1 MINCALSTETV
12 EKLYKNIFGHM
23 QDAASKGNAFDV
35 NKYIK
40 HIFNGKADKSRPEIA
55 AKIVQHIPRMVID
68 ITNTDFFE
76 VEDFVDLKV
85 LHKLGQAFMN
95 PNKGIQKIISDY
107 TPTTDNKILKSVAET
122 KLEEAFNIEEFDAEE
137 GEFSE
142 RFKPYSSL
150 TSTFQEF
157 LAVDPTSKNITDV
170 EQIDESKKIIYTTL
184 SAIKETM
191 NPQQTVAD
199 DLIYEGV
206 SIKVKAIPLS
216 SIPQAELDDY
226 TRNLVVKSKSI
237 KKQGT
242 NLEGVTPTDNMVALV
257 ISNANGESLYFDSE
271 GHISSKEEGGKLVY
285 QFLRDARKKGDAY
298 TVTDIY
304 GKEDQILDP
313 YEIAVNTY
321 DKAIDGTFTNYY
333 NSIKV
338 SQQEDFKKI
347 YEFKESVLKD
357 KKGVLIPLLGISD
370 GLPESITGSKLML
383 NKITSL
389 SGVNR
394 STFKSIKT
402 IQQSRGIFK
411 KGYASIILNGNEFI
425 VDRADVPS
433 EIALQ
438 VSQVLTSK
446 DFTFSERMDFYKQFF
461 SNDLQ
466 ATTRRH
472 ETAGKIENKE
482 FWFNYSDETSQEQK
496 QRNFLENSINL
507 SQESVNNKTVDELAA
522 DAAAIYDVLMS
533 GKGAKKRYP
542 AKMNFNSDL
551 LKDERYMTYNAD
563 TNSIEFKDYID
574 FIKDLKTEISIN
586 SGDPGVF
593 NTYMEFALPSKFL
606 STVDKVKEE
615 LKEDTSSDT
624 KKVKD
629 SIVEVLKESGG
640 VIDADVASV
649 KKGFYKV
656 HYANF
661 KVNVPGVTEEA
672 KVYFHN
678 KTALI
683 SVGGKTYQD
692 PTWPKEGNLVRLVLK
707 PELTIPSGEII
718 TNVIEVFAVN
728 EDGTQGAYLGSVA
741 ETEYNTKNETPK
753 LEDEVEEQEVIASE
767 EKETIPEL
775 EDAVIL
781 TSPIKPTSK
790 TSRAAS
796 LLNQNIAGLDRSTKL
811 SGEVTVEDVENANNW
826 WNSSPLNKYITLDHA
841 ANLVNSDAFARFT
854 VAGATLIDSNIL
866 GNISIYQKGSMVD
879 VYHEAWHGFSQ
890 LYLTQKEKLKLYND
904 IREYKDKS
912 GNTPYANK
920 SFFEVEEM
928 IAEDFRT
935 YAKDPKTFKAKVPV
949 QKTIFQKILDF
960 LYKLFGG
967 KINTKDVVVGNYPVS
982 VTEMFDA
989 LYLASKDPSLLNK
1002 YSPSIDNVMW
1012 DLLNRG
1018 VEKVNDRDI
1027 DVLTKQEANLISNS
1041 IDSIL
1046 SDYVDANHDARVS
1059 NGKEVTKS
1067 GTLVLLSEEKDAD
1080 GITNRSKAYG
1090 YVKAVLE
1097 DKLDELNDE
1106 LGTITDKSFSEI
1118 KTIEDL
1124 EGESI
1129 AVIRSKSGEDKY
1141 IFLNSQV
1148 ENFNNLTPDM
1158 KQGERVKGEKYKGSI
1173 EIISDFYKHNNI
1185 IINDKNVSIIVV
1197 NDVRDAKAQFDNYVK
1212 GGAKDFVSIE
1222 IKEDGP
1228 VYTDLTSDQED
1239 LLDNIRI
1246 LQNTI
1251 NNWGDEKS
1259 GVMKY
1264 HADNSRF
1271 DLIREK
1277 YIDVNYGDEE
1287 LDEDGNIIDETD
1299 VTDGKDSAGI
1309 VDKAVGKKSAEQF
1322 AGKETLYI
1330 VKSLFKITNGKTVDN
1345 KLGFKELVDF
1355 NKIWGI
1361 LLREV
1366 GGVKNRE
1373 VAFNKL
1379 KEASVTYAPELKQLV
1394 EKKLPDPTK
1403 IKHTSEFNVS
1413 AAFWQDLSLSD
1424 IPYTQLTAFPVKEM
1438 LISED
1443 TGYPEST
1450 ITGFTMEVTDAS
1462 IEPSNVIRGFQAT
1475 FKTIQ
1480 PEDNPYITKV
1490 DNITMLTKLN
1500 ALVKNYEDK
1509 HNPGS
1514 LNIKGSLGFA
1524 RSIGVYLDNL
1534 DEIKNELETNSEYY
1548 GLQYI
1553 YQIVK
1558 DLADIQAKPFGAS
1571 ADAQKVLRD
1580 FVIDPLA
1587 VLKSKIPKG
1596 VIKSLKGVEVYQKN
1610 ILDRLAGLQAQF
1622 GLETKGKG
1630 VFNAAGDMVFP
1641 FVQDFSVSRKI
1652 DALNSVENLT
1662 DCWIKD
1668 EFKYMRYLNPTIS
1681 SFTNYSQILKSVFN
1695 YETGKIDEGQKD
1707 RRNERSL
1714 DLTMVSGTQVA
1725 EFNEGTNTSDL
1736 DKSSKFLQEM
1746 HTMLKGGLQEF
1757 IRAAGK
1763 KTSIGVRVKGGLIK
1777 DKGKDSNLYVD
1788 VDMFDSEQTG
1798 DIYAA
1803 NKILMPYIASEFE
1816 RIQKFK
1822 NNREEFKKYTG
1833 YNRKVGGTKENPIYA
1848 GEVFTAFDK
1857 VLKKDTK
1864 ELLLSEATVKGVNE
1878 TPGGLTIYLRKNTK
1892 LRQAVENDILE
1903 YFNEQ
1908 TSSNLTNLVNNK
1920 YIDKSLIEKT
1930 NSPNLTEQEQEYM
1943 LVKAF
1948 TYNSWIHN
1956 FETVNLFIGEMSQFN
1971 HDKENL
1977 HKRNTGAQSGGR
1989 KFLTDEWAQNFIN
2002 DIWSKKSYGAKLA
2015 KTLGEDYN
2023 QFFYDGTF
2031 NTAILKDVERPSIYL
2046 DDIEAGLRKD
2056 YALSLKGSGKSK
2068 EEIQEIIDNNIKK
2081 DRKAYEEMNE
2091 ADGAGYIAIDAYRN
2105 LKKLENNW
2113 SDKQEALFQDEING
2127 REITAAQI
2135 EEFFPVYKLQNYG
2148 ELANDTLAPVTAMHK
2163 FALSPLVPSEIKGSE
2178 LEHLHKEMMRNNIQ
2192 YVTFE
2197 SGSKVGNVTTT
2208 GDPDQIFT
2216 DNTQTKLKDKLALT
2230 KNIIYLEYIKNVTEV
2245 NNKFKGKIT
2254 FPTQLRGLILDG
2266 LYEQGALA
2274 YDKHAALAKTY
2285 HDDVANYTELL
2296 KIELLDE
2303 IQWEEKNGKYTG
2315 EFTKLLSLVQK
2326 ELSKRDMPEHL
2337 VKMIGV
2343 NDDGSLKTDLSLHL
2357 EADTIE
2363 KILLSVINK
2372 RLIKQKVKGEAFVQV
2387 PSSMYNGLW
2396 DTKANLKTATEAEK
2410 KKYLGSNNLP
2420 FYRPGENGN
2429 TDAMKIAIAFQGDFI
2444 NLLNVKFN
2452 GEQIGTLER
2461 LNEAI
2466 KDDNWLNTGDNR
2478 KLITLSG
2485 ARIPIQNLNSL
2496 EFAEVYHFMN
2506 PSAGNKIV
2514 VPSEIVAKSGSDF
2527 DVDKLYF
2534 MMPHIDGRGNYVKS
2548 SKTNTELSKEL
2559 ASLKGK
2565 LVTDKTAPNAKGLIG
2580 KQKAALE
2587 NKIIET
2593 TAELLAIP
2601 ENYAS
2606 LVRPNDTYLLKP
2618 IADKIQQYVTEY
2630 NRYNVAHG
2638 EAERVNAKDE
2648 TKRAISP
2655 STTLEIGYNLDKH
2668 DKNMTAK
2675 AALGIDAQDNK
2686 QHPIWNSVG
2695 AKMPATYKESDFDDV
2710 TNTAVEGEDDYDVR
2724 LLVRHNTLINKKGQ
2738 KVISLS
2744 HRYDQDNVRIADTRS
2759 HKMNGQLDAEA
2770 DPWVADV
2777 QADLETTPVLNYL
2790 MNAGVPSKDA
2800 IYFVA
2805 NPLVR
2810 EYGLQQKLLKSTFST
2825 IINKAVTEENFVQ
2838 YKAADAV
2845 VTKFIPFGIQAQILS
2860 QIANIKIDKFLNKL
2874 KNNDTVY
2881 VNTSFKQPNWKEIS
2895 VKELK
2900 ALLNTDSKLYDK
2912 IAGLINKSTHS
2923 VYKASRSLI
2932 TNGNYYYAAKIASE
2946 MAGIKPG
2953 QSFSTEDMVSIV
2965 EKGAIKE
2972 NQMKSIAMF
2981 LHFIEIQ
2988 KYIKGIG
2995 AVMRQANPDTKISK
3009 TVQQIKKRDANY
3021 EIALASSKSDEDLL
3035 KDLKEKSILSSF
3047 YLNDLS
3053 IDIIEPLFPLRL
3065 NKDISQYISDRLTLS
3080 KSTIAKKFGKGA
3092 DGQEKFSSQF
3102 NNGVIQYIFQNY
3114 MSNFINANG
3123 DVVSI
3128 PDTYRGMKVV
3138 KSKNLTRGIEIV
3150 DGQILIDEKT
3160 LEKDFKD
3167 KLYIKEVEDTNNYA
3181 ARGLQ
3186 PFTIADDPFPSQSS
3200 YNRYVF
3206 EREFLRTKYPSPI
3219 AEHSEDITKLIDEA
3233 LEFATTKHE
3242 GQTRAGGKPYIKH
3255 PISVANS
3262 VRAFKNSKNIDAL
3275 ISAALLH
3282 DTLEDTDATYEEIKT
3297 LFGGLTA
3304 SLVKELTT
3312 DFDKS
3317 DEVGKAKYLSQKM
3330 ATMSSYALVIK
3341 LADRLDNVQ
3350 DIATAKT
3357 PEWRQRYRNETEEI
3371 LNYIERNRV
3380 LSGTHKKIISLIR
3393 GKIHQMVPVESSVE
3407 KTLLGYER
3415 FLNQRSLINVFNAK
3429 SIMGTNEYSYTDQ
3442 VMSIINSF
3450 PKLKDKFPVLA
3461 QIAPAPYKNKVGE
3474 NIKVLQLNDKKMAIG
3489 ELAEI
3494 YNQNLKQ
3501 LADVNIRKV
3510 KDIVENQKISDVF
3523 KVFSLMMIHQHGV
3536 GFSKYGFPKILDE
3549 AIYVDVMRNAST
3561 NFMANHINA
3570 PTLNTIFNKVVSTDQ
3585 FQNYVAAP
3593 ADYNNPTAGVYSN
3606 DITTEVRNELNKYKD
3621 NNEVGKVT
3629 ELFASLEDIHILRI
3643 PKDAT
3648 NGLYLDNAY
3657 NVYAPLSPG
3666 NFKEAITML
3675 ESMGTDIDAMPDL
3688 FYDFANDVEVS
3699 ISDFYDMIKPQLEGD
3714 SITEEVK
3721 ISMTTGVPLGLK
3733 LSIDKKGKDQGKADL
3748 VNAVISYP
3756 NPNTS
3761 SYQYLVD
3768 AMNQKVPVNEQI
3780 VNGPDVIAMV
3790 SVNGNGKATEDQI
3803 EYTISH
3809 AQEILDAG
3817 GTIIMDST
3825 FDATRPWNKTGE
3837 ALVQE
3842 GIGNPTG
3849 QTSLG
3854 YNYWGPNPEP
3864 TTQPSTSVKI
3874 EPTQTVI
3881 SNFYSNLTEK
3891 EKEKLGNL
3899 DELIDDYVQMYEGT
3913 MSEEQYIENVLKC
3926 NL

>member
-23 QDAASKGNAFDV
+23 QDAALKGNSFDV

-40 HIFNGKADKSRPEIA
+40 HIFNGKANKSKPEIA

-95 PNKGIQKIISDY
+95 PDKGIQKIISDY
-107 TPTTDNKILKSVAET
+107 TATTDNKLLKTVAET
-122 KLEEAFNIEEFDAEE
+122 KLGEAFNIEEFDAEE

-191 NPQQTVAD
+191 NPQQTIAD

-216 SIPQAELDDY
+216 SIPQAELDNY

-285 QFLRDARKKGDAY
+285 QFLRDARKKGDTY

-321 DKAIDGTFTNYY
+321 DKAIDGTFNNYY

-347 YEFKESVLKD
+347 FEFKESVLKD

-402 IQQSRGIFK
+402 IQQSRGVFK

-624 KKVKD
+624 NKLKN
-629 SIVEVLKESGG
+629 SIVEKLKESDG
-640 VIDADVASV
+640 VIDVDVASV

-661 KVNVPGVTEEA
+661 KVNVPGITEEA

-692 PTWPKEGNLVRLVLK
+692 PTWPKEGNLVRLVLR
-707 PELTIPSGEII
+707 PELTIASGEII
-718 TNVIEVFAVN
+718 NNVIEVYAVN
-728 EDGTQGAYLGSVA
+728 EDGTQGAYLGVVA

-753 LEDEVEEQEVIASE
+753 LEDEVEEQKVIASE

-781 TSPIKPTSK
+781 TSPIKPTSR

-796 LLNQNIAGLDRSTKL
+796 LLNQNIAGLDRSAKL
-811 SGEVTVEDVENANNW
+811 SGDVTVEDVENANNW

-841 ANLVNSDAFARFT
+841 ANLVNSDVFARFT
-854 VAGATLIDSNIL
+854 LAGATLIDPSIL

-904 IREYKDKS
+904 IREYTDKS

-949 QKTIFQKILDF
+949 QKTLFQKILDF

-967 KINTKDVVVGNYPVS
+967 KTNTKDVVVGNYPAS

-989 LYLASKDPSLLNK
+989 LYLASKDPSLLNN

-1018 VEKVNDRDI
+1018 VEQVNDREI

-1046 SDYVDANHDARVS
+1046 SDYVDKNYESRVS
-1059 NGKEVTKS
+1059 NNNTVSKS
-1067 GTLVLLSEEKDAD
+1067 GTLVLLSEEKDAN
-1080 GITNRSKAYG
+1080 GITNRSKAYN

-1097 DKLDELNDE
+1097 DRLDELNDE
-1106 LGTITDKSFSEI
+1106 LESITDE
-1118 KTIEDL
+1118 T
-1124 EGESI
+1124 
-1129 AVIRSKSGEDKY
+1129 
-1141 IFLNSQV
+1141 
-1148 ENFNNLTPDM
+1148 
-1158 KQGERVKGEKYKGSI
+1158 
-1173 EIISDFYKHNNI
+1173 
-1185 IINDKNVSIIVV
+1185 
-1197 NDVRDAKAQFDNYVK
+1197 
-1212 GGAKDFVSIE
+1212 
-1222 IKEDGP
+1222 KEDELL
-1228 VYTDLTSDQED
+1228 TDLTSEQED

-1246 LQNTI
+1246 LENTI

-1271 DLIREK
+1271 DLIRQK
-1277 YIDVNYGDEE
+1277 YIDVDYGDEE
-1287 LDEDGNIIDETD
+1287 LDEDGNVIDETD

-1330 VKSLFKITNGKTVDN
+1330 VKSLFKITNGKTVNN

-1355 NKIWGI
+1355 NKIWGV

-1373 VAFNKL
+1373 IAFNKL
-1379 KEASVTYAPELKQLV
+1379 KEASITYAPELKQLV

-1403 IKHTSEFNVS
+1403 IKHTSEFDVS

-1438 LISED
+1438 LINED
-1443 TGYPEST
+1443 TGYPEAT

-1462 IEPSNVIRGFQAT
+1462 IEPSNVIRGFQTT

-1480 PEDNPYITKV
+1480 PEDNPFITKV
-1490 DNITMLTKLN
+1490 DNITMLTKLK
-1500 ALVKNYEDK
+1500 ALVKTYEDK
-1509 HNPGS
+1509 NNPGS
-1514 LNIKGSLGFA
+1514 LNIKNSIGFA
-1524 RSIGVYLDNL
+1524 RSIGIYLDNL
-1534 DEIKNELETNSEYY
+1534 DVIKDELKNNSEYY

-1553 YQIVK
+1553 YQIVA

-1571 ADAQKVLRD
+1571 ADAQKVLRE

-1652 DALNSVENLT
+1652 DALNSIENLT

-1668 EFKYMRYLNPTIS
+1668 EFKYMKYLNPTVS

-1714 DLTMVSGTQVA
+1714 DLSMVSGTQVA

-1803 NKILMPYIASEFE
+1803 NKIFMPYIASEFE

-1822 NNREEFKKYTG
+1822 NNKEVFKTYTG
-1833 YNRKVGGTKENPIYA
+1833 YNRKVGGTKDNPIYA

-1857 VLKKDTK
+1857 VLSKDTK
-1864 ELLLSEATVKGVNE
+1864 ELLLSEATVKGINE
-1878 TPGGLTIYLRKNTK
+1878 TSGGLTIYLRKNTK

-1908 TSSNLTNLVNNK
+1908 TNDNLTNLLNNK

-1989 KFLTDEWAQNFIN
+1989 KFLTDQWAQNFIN
-2002 DIWSKKSYGAKLA
+2002 DVWNKKTYAAKLA

-2031 NTAILKDVERPSIYL
+2031 NTAIIKDVERPSIYL

-2068 EEIQEIIDNNIKK
+2068 EEIQEIINDNIKR

-2091 ADGAGYIAIDAYRN
+2091 ADGAGYISIDGYRT

-2113 SDKQEALFQDEING
+2113 SDKQEALYQDEING
-2127 REITAAQI
+2127 REITASQI

-2148 ELANDTLAPVTAMHK
+2148 ELANNTLAPVTAMHK
-2163 FALSPLVPSEIKGSE
+2163 FALSPLIPSEIKGSE
-2178 LEHLHKEMMRNNIQ
+2178 LEHLHKEMMRNNVQ
-2192 YVTFE
+2192 YATFE

-2208 GDPDQIFT
+2208 GEPDQVFT
-2216 DNTQTKLKDKLALT
+2216 DDTQTKLKDKLTLT
-2230 KNIIYLEYIKNVTEV
+2230 KNTIYLEYIKNVTEV

-2303 IQWEEKNGKYTG
+2303 IQWEEKNGKYVG

-2337 VKMIGV
+2337 VNMIGV

-2420 FYRPGENGN
+2420 FYKPGENGN

-2444 NLLNVKFN
+2444 NLLKVKYK
-2452 GEQIGTLER
+2452 EEEIGTLER

-2466 KDDNWLNTGDNR
+2466 KDDEWLNTGDNR

-2638 EAERVNAKDE
+2638 ETERVNAKDE

-2724 LLVRHNTLINKKGQ
+2724 LLVRHNTMINKKGQ

-2790 MNAGVPSKDA
+2790 MNAGTPSKDA

-2845 VTKFIPFGIQAQILS
+2845 VSKFIPFGIQAQILS

-2881 VNTSFKQPNWKEIS
+2881 VNTSFKQPNWKEVN

-2912 IAGLINKSTHS
+2912 IAGMVNKSTHS
-2923 VYKASRSLI
+2923 IYKASRSLI

-3009 TVQQIKKRDANY
+3009 TVQQIKKREANY

-3065 NKDISQYISDRLTLS
+3065 DKDISQYISERLTLN

-3114 MSNFINANG
+3114 MSNFIDANG

-3150 DGQILIDEKT
+3150 DNQVRIDEKT
-3160 LEKDFKD
+3160 LEKDFRD
-3167 KLYIKEVEDTNNYA
+3167 KLYIKEVEDENNYEA
-3181 ARGLQ
+3181 KGLQ

-3206 EREFLRTKYPSPI
+3206 EREFLRTKYP
-3219 AEHSEDITKLIDEA
+3219 EA
-3233 LEFATTKHE
+3233 TEF
-3242 GQTRAGGKPYIKH
+3242 Y
-3255 PISVANS
+3255 
-3262 VRAFKNSKNIDAL
+3262 
-3275 ISAALLH
+3275 
-3282 DTLEDTDATYEEIKT
+3282 
-3297 LFGGLTA
+3297 
-3304 SLVKELTT
+3304 
-3312 DFDKS
+3312 
-3317 DEVGKAKYLSQKM
+3317 
-3330 ATMSSYALVIK
+3330 
-3341 LADRLDNVQ
+3341 
-3350 DIATAKT
+3350 
-3357 PEWRQRYRNETEEI
+3357 
-3371 LNYIERNRV
+3371 
-3380 LSGTHKKIISLIR
+3380 
-3393 GKIHQMVPVESSVE
+3393 
-3407 KTLLGYER
+3407 
-3415 FLNQRSLINVFNAK
+3415 LNQRALINVFNAK
-3429 SIMGTNEYSYTDQ
+3429 AIMGTNEYSYTDQ
-3442 VMSIINSF
+3442 VMDIINLY

-3461 QIAPAPYKNKVGE
+3461 QIAPAPYKNKAGE

-3501 LADVNIRKV
+3501 LADVNIKKV
-3510 KDIVENQKISDVF
+3510 KDDVINQKISDVF

-3549 AIYVDVMRNAST
+3549 TIYVDVMKNASV
-3561 NFMANHINA
+3561 NFMANHINE
-3570 PTLNTIFNKVVSTDQ
+3570 PTLNTIFNKVVSTNQ

-3593 ADYNNPTAGVYSN
+3593 ADYNNPTAGVYN
-3606 DITTEVRNELNKYKD
+3606 NEITTEVRNELNKYKE

-3657 NVYAPLSPG
+3657 NVYAPLNPG

-3699 ISDFYDMIKPQLEGD
+3699 ISDFYDMIKPQLEGKD
-3714 SITEEVK
+3714 IIEEIIETITQLE
-3721 ISMTTGVPLGLK
+3721 
-3733 LSIDKKGKDQGKADL
+3733 
-3748 VNAVISYP
+3748 
-3756 NPNTS
+3756 
-3761 SYQYLVD
+3761 
-3768 AMNQKVPVNEQI
+3768 NQV
-3780 VNGPDVIAMV
+3780 
-3790 SVNGNGKATEDQI
+3790 
-3803 EYTISH
+3803 
-3809 AQEILDAG
+3809 
-3817 GTIIMDST
+3817 
-3825 FDATRPWNKTGE
+3825 
-3837 ALVQE
+3837 
-3842 GIGNPTG
+3842 
-3849 QTSLG
+3849 
-3854 YNYWGPNPEP
+3854 
-3864 TTQPSTSVKI
+3864 
-3874 EPTQTVI
+3874 EPTQSVI
-3881 SNFYSNLTEK
+3881 SDFYSSLTDK

>member
-23 QDAASKGNAFDV
+23 QEAASSGNTFDV

-40 HIFNGKADKSRPEIA
+40 HIYNGKAGKSKPEVA
-55 AKIVQHIPRMVID
+55 AKIVQHIPRMIID

-76 VEDFVDLKV
+76 IEDFVDLKI
-85 LHKLGQAFMN
+85 LHKLGQAFMH
-95 PNKGIQKIISDY
+95 PDKGIQKIISTY
-107 TPTTDNKILKSVAET
+107 TAVDDIKLLKTVAET
-122 KLEEAFNIEEFDAEE
+122 KLKDAFNIEQFDSTE
-137 GEFSE
+137 GEFNE
-142 RFKPYSSL
+142 RLKPYSSF

-157 LAVDPTSKNITDV
+157 LAVDPTSKNITDL
-170 EQIDESKKIIYTTL
+170 EQIDESKKIIYATL
-184 SAIKETM
+184 NAIKQVI
-191 NPQQTVAD
+191 NPEQTIAD

-206 SIKVKAIPLS
+206 SLKVKALPLS
-216 SIPQAELDDY
+216 AIPQTELDDY
-226 TRNLVVKSKSI
+226 TRNLIVKSRAI
-237 KKQGT
+237 KKQGS
-242 NLEGVTPTDNMVALV
+242 NLEDVTPTDKMVVLV
-257 ISNANGESLYFDSE
+257 ISDSQGKGNPVYFSDE
-271 GHISSKEEGGKLVY
+271 GNISSKEAGGKLVY
-285 QFLRDARKKGDAY
+285 QFLRDARKKGDTY
-298 TVTDIY
+298 SITNIY

-313 YEIAVNTY
+313 YDIATKTY
-321 DKAIDGTFTNYY
+321 SKELGITFNEYY
-333 NSIKV
+333 TSIKQ

-347 YEFKESVLKD
+347 YDFKESVLGNKE
-357 KKGVLIPLLGISD
+357 GILIPLLGISD

-383 NKITSL
+383 NKIINL
-389 SGVNR
+389 DGVNR
-394 STFKSIKT
+394 NTFKTIKT

-411 KGYASIILNGNEFI
+411 KGYASIMLNGNEFI
-425 VDRADVPS
+425 VDRADVPKD
-433 EIALQ
+433 IALQ

-446 DFTFSERMDFYKQFF
+446 DFTFSERIDFYKQFF

-482 FWFNYSDETSQEQK
+482 FWFNYSDDTSQEQA
-496 QRNFLENSINL
+496 QRNFLQNSINL

-522 DAAAIYDVLMS
+522 DATAIYDVLIS
-533 GKGAKKRYP
+533 GKGGKDGKKRYP
-542 AKMNFNSDL
+542 AKMNFNSEL

-606 STVDKVKEE
+606 STVDKAKAE
-615 LKEDTSSDT
+615 LKENTSSDT
-624 KKVKD
+624 KNLKN
-629 SIVEVLKESGG
+629 SIVEKLKESND
-640 VIDADVASV
+640 VIDVDVTSV

-661 KVNVPGVTEEA
+661 KVKVPEITEEA

-683 SVGGKTYQD
+683 SRDGKTYQD
-692 PTWPKEGNLVRLVLK
+692 PTWPTAGNLVRLVRR
-707 PELTIPSGEII
+707 PELTLESGEIH
-718 TNVIEVFAVN
+718 TDVIEVYAIN
-728 EDGTQGAYLGSVA
+728 EDGTQGPYLGVVA
-741 ETEYNTKNETPK
+741 ETEFNTKNETPK
-753 LEDEVEEQEVIASE
+753 LEDEVEEQEVIATE
-767 EKETIPEL
+767 EKEIIPEL
-775 EDAVIL
+775 EDAVII
-781 TSPIKPTSK
+781 TNPIKPTSK
-790 TSRAAS
+790 TSRAAA
-796 LLNQNIAGLDRSTKL
+796 LLNQKIVGLDRSSKL
-811 SGEVTVEDVENANNW
+811 SGDVTVEDVQRAKDW
-826 WNSSPLNKYITLDHA
+826 WNNSPLKQNITLEHA
-841 ANLVNSDAFARFT
+841 TNLVNSDVFARFT
-854 VAGATLIDSNIL
+854 VAGSTLLNTNLNWEEFESKGI
-866 GNISIYQKGSMVD
+866 ISIYEKGSMVD
-879 VYHEAWHGFSQ
+879 VYHEAWHAFSQ
-890 LYLTQKEKLKLYND
+890 LYLTEKEKLKLYTD
-904 IREYKDKS
+904 IREYTDKS
-912 GNTPYANK
+912 GNKPYAKK
-920 SFFEVEEM
+920 SFFEIEEM
-928 IAEDFRT
+928 VAEDFRT
-935 YAKDPKTFKAKVPV
+935 YAKDSKTFKAKVPV

-967 KINTKDVVVGNYPVS
+967 KADTKYTEVTKDSIIGNYPTS
-982 VTEMFDA
+982 VNEMFDT
-989 LYLASKDPSLLNK
+989 LYWSGKDPSLLNK

-1018 VEKVNDRDI
+1018 IEKVDDREV
-1027 DVLTKQEANLISNS
+1027 DVLTKQESNLVSNT

-1046 SDYVDANHDARVS
+1046 SEYVDANYDNRLS
-1059 NGKEVTKS
+1059 NSSEVTKS
-1067 GTLVLLSEEKDAD
+1067 GTLVLLSEQKDED

-1097 DKLDELNDE
+1097 DRLDELNDE
-1106 LGTITDKSFSEI
+1106 LESITD
-1118 KTIEDL
+1118 
-1124 EGESI
+1124 
-1129 AVIRSKSGEDKY
+1129 
-1141 IFLNSQV
+1141 
-1148 ENFNNLTPDM
+1148 
-1158 KQGERVKGEKYKGSI
+1158 
-1173 EIISDFYKHNNI
+1173 
-1185 IINDKNVSIIVV
+1185 
-1197 NDVRDAKAQFDNYVK
+1197 
-1212 GGAKDFVSIE
+1212 E
-1222 IKEDGP
+1222 IKED
-1228 VYTDLTSDQED
+1228 VSLYTDLTSDQED

-1246 LQNTI
+1246 LENTI
-1251 NNWGDEKS
+1251 INWGDEKS

-1271 DLIREK
+1271 DLIRQK
-1277 YIDVNYGDEE
+1277 FIDIDYGDEV
-1287 LDEDGNIIDETD
+1287 LDENGDVVDETD
-1299 VTDGKDSAGI
+1299 VSDGKDSAGI

-1330 VKSLFKITNGKTVDN
+1330 VKSLFKMVNGKTVDN

-1403 IKHTSEFNVS
+1403 IKHTSEFDVS

-1424 IPYTQLTAFPVKEM
+1424 IPYTQLTAFPIKEM
-1438 LISED
+1438 IPDMYGDFQSE
-1443 TGYPEST
+1443 

-1462 IEPSNVIRGFQAT
+1462 IEPSNIIRSFQAK

-1480 PEDNPYITKV
+1480 PEDNPFITKV
-1490 DNITMLTKLN
+1490 NNITMLTKL
-1500 ALVKNYEDK
+1500 ASLVKTFEDK
-1509 HNPGS
+1509 NNPGS
-1514 LNIKGSLGFA
+1514 LNIKKSIGFA
-1524 RSIGVYLDNL
+1524 KSIGIDLDNL
-1534 DEIKNELETNSEYY
+1534 SVIKDELEKDSEYY

-1553 YQIVK
+1553 YQVVK
-1558 DLADIQAKPFGAS
+1558 DIADIQESPFKAS
-1571 ADAQKVLRD
+1571 ADAQKVLRE
-1580 FVIDPLA
+1580 FVVDPLA
-1587 VLKSKIPKG
+1587 ILKSKIPKG
-1596 VIKSLKGVEVYQKN
+1596 VIKSLKGAEVYQKN

-1641 FVQDFSVSRKI
+1641 FVQDFSVARKI
-1652 DALNSVENLT
+1652 DALNSIENLT

-1668 EFKYMRYLNPTIS
+1668 EFKYMKYLNPTVS

-1707 RRNERSL
+1707 RRNDRFL

-1803 NKILMPYIASEFE
+1803 NKIIMPYIASEFE

-1833 YNRKVGGTKENPIYA
+1833 YNRKVGGTKENPVYA

-1857 VLKKDTK
+1857 VLSKKTK
-1864 ELLLSEATVKGVNE
+1864 ESLLSEATVKGVNE
-1878 TPGGLTIYLRKNTK
+1878 TQGGLTIYLRKNTK
-1892 LRQAVENDILE
+1892 LRQEIEKDILE

-1908 TSSNLTNLVNNK
+1908 VSSNLDNLVNNK
-1920 YIDKSLIEKT
+1920 YINSSLIEKT
-1930 NSPNLTEQEQEYM
+1930 NSPNLTSQEQEYM
-1943 LVKAF
+1943 LVKAY

-2002 DIWSKKSYGAKLA
+2002 DVWNKKTYAAKLGG
-2015 KTLGEDYN
+2015 KFN
-2023 QFFYDGTF
+2023 NFSYDGTL
-2031 NTAILKDVERPSIYL
+2031 NTGVIQDVERSSIYL

-2056 YALSLKGSGKSK
+2056 YELSLKGSGKSK
-2068 EEIQEIIDNNIKK
+2068 EEIKEIIDKTISK
-2081 DRKAYEEMNE
+2081 DIAAYEKMNE
-2091 ADGAGYIAIDAYRN
+2091 ADGAGYISIDAYRT

-2113 SDKQEALFQDEING
+2113 SDKQEALYQDEING
-2127 REITAAQI
+2127 REVSASQI

-2163 FALSPLVPSEIKGSE
+2163 FALSPLIPSEIKNTE
-2178 LEHLHKEMMRNNIQ
+2178 LDHLHKEMMRNNIQ

-2197 SGSKVGNVTTT
+2197 SGSKVGNVTET
-2208 GDPDQIFT
+2208 GEPDNVFT
-2216 DNTQTKLKDKLALT
+2216 DDTKTKLKDELTLT
-2230 KNIIYLEYIKNVTEV
+2230 KNTIYLEYLKNVTEV

-2266 LYEQGALA
+2266 LYEQGKLA
-2274 YDKHAALAKTY
+2274 YDKHAELAKTY
-2285 HDDVANYTELL
+2285 HEDVANYTELL

-2303 IQWEEKNGKYTG
+2303 IQWEKKNGKYTG

-2337 VKMIGV
+2337 VNMIGV
-2343 NDDGSLKTDLSLHL
+2343 NENGTLKTDLSLHL

-2387 PSSMYNGLW
+2387 PSTMYNGLW

-2410 KKYLGSNNLP
+2410 KKWLGSNNLP
-2420 FYRPGENGN
+2420 FYKPGKNGA
-2429 TDAMKIAIAFQGDFI
+2429 TDAMKVAIAFQGDFI
-2444 NLLNVKFN
+2444 NLLKLKFKN
-2452 GEQIGTLER
+2452 EEIGNLER

-2466 KDDNWLNTGDNR
+2466 KDDEWLNTGDNR

-2565 LVTDKTAPNAKGLIG
+2565 LVTDKTAPNAKSLIG

-2593 TAELLAIP
+2593 TAELLSIP

-2618 IADKIQQYVTEY
+2618 IADKIQEYVTEY

-2638 EAERVNAKDE
+2638 ETERVNAKDD

-2655 STTLEIGYNLDKH
+2655 TTTLEVGYNLDKH
-2668 DKNMTAK
+2668 DKNITAK

-2695 AKMPATYKESDFDDV
+2695 AKMPATYKESKFDDILNK
-2710 TNTAVEGEDDYDVR
+2710 TIEGEDDYDVR
-2724 LLVRHNTLINKKGQ
+2724 LLVRHNTMLNKFGE

-2744 HRYDQDNVRIADTRS
+2744 HKYDQDNVRIADTRS

-2770 DPWVADV
+2770 DPWVADI
-2777 QADLETTPVLNYL
+2777 QADIETTPVLNYL
-2790 MNAGVPSKDA
+2790 MNAGVPSTDA

-2805 NPLVR
+2805 SPLIR
-2810 EYGLQQKLLKSTFST
+2810 EYGLQQKLLKSTFAT
-2825 IINKAVTEENFVQ
+2825 IINKQSKDDNFIQ
-2838 YKAADAV
+2838 YEAANYV
-2845 VTKFIPFGIQAQILS
+2845 VKKLIPYNIQL
-2860 QIANIKIDKFLNKL
+2860 QIATRVAIIKIDKLLDKLNGT
-2874 KNNDTVY
+2874 DTVY
-2881 VNTSFKQPNWKEIS
+2881 IS
-2895 VKELK
+2895 KGPDAISEMSVTELK
-2900 ALLNTDSKLYDK
+2900 DLLTKDPKQYTKITEIVSDASDATYSFSK
-2912 IAGLINKSTHS
+2912 
-2923 VYKASRSLI
+2923 SLI
-2932 TNGNYYYAAKIASE
+2932 TNDNYYYAAKIASE
-2946 MAGIKPG
+2946 MAGINPG
-2953 QSFSTEDMVSIV
+2953 ESFSTKDMISIV
-2965 EKGAIKE
+2965 EDAKNDPSNKT
-2972 NQMKSIAMF
+2972 NQMKQIAMF

-3009 TVQQIKKRDANY
+3009 TVQQIKKRETNY
-3021 EIALASSKSDEDLL
+3021 DVALASSKSDSDLL
-3035 KDLKEKSILSSF
+3035 KDLRENSILSSF

-3065 NKDISQYISDRLTLS
+3065 NKDISEYISQRININKNIIS
-3080 KSTIAKKFGKGA
+3080 NKFGKGS
-3092 DGQEKFSSQF
+3092 DGEEKFSSQF

-3114 MSNFINANG
+3114 MSNFINAKG
-3123 DVVSI
+3123 DVVSV
-3128 PDTYRGMKVV
+3128 PDTYRGMKVA
-3138 KSKNLTRGIEIV
+3138 KSKNLTRGIELT
-3150 DGQILIDEKT
+3150 DKQILIDEKT
-3160 LEKDFKD
+3160 LEKDFRD
-3167 KLYIKEVEDTNNYA
+3167 KLYIKEVEDDNNYE

-3206 EREFLRTKYPSPI
+3206 EREFLRTKYP
-3219 AEHSEDITKLIDEA
+3219 EA
-3233 LEFATTKHE
+3233 TEF
-3242 GQTRAGGKPYIKH
+3242 Y
-3255 PISVANS
+3255 
-3262 VRAFKNSKNIDAL
+3262 
-3275 ISAALLH
+3275 
-3282 DTLEDTDATYEEIKT
+3282 
-3297 LFGGLTA
+3297 
-3304 SLVKELTT
+3304 
-3312 DFDKS
+3312 
-3317 DEVGKAKYLSQKM
+3317 
-3330 ATMSSYALVIK
+3330 
-3341 LADRLDNVQ
+3341 
-3350 DIATAKT
+3350 
-3357 PEWRQRYRNETEEI
+3357 
-3371 LNYIERNRV
+3371 
-3380 LSGTHKKIISLIR
+3380 
-3393 GKIHQMVPVESSVE
+3393 
-3407 KTLLGYER
+3407 
-3415 FLNQRSLINVFNAK
+3415 LNQRALINVFNAK
-3429 SIMGTNEYSYTDQ
+3429 AIMGTNEYSYTDQ
-3442 VMSIINSF
+3442 VMDVINSHV
-3450 PKLKDKFPVLA
+3450 KLKEKFPVLA
-3461 QIAPAPYKNKVGE
+3461 QISPAPYKNKAGE

-3494 YNQNLKQ
+3494 YNQNLKE
-3501 LADVNIRKV
+3501 LADVNIKKV
-3510 KDIVENQKISDVF
+3510 KDDEANKKISDVF

-3549 AIYVDVMRNAST
+3549 AIYVDVMRNASS
-3561 NFMANHINA
+3561 NFMAKHINT

-3593 ADYNNPTAGVYSN
+3593 ADYNNPTAGVYN
-3606 DITTEVRNELNKYKD
+3606 NKLTNELRTNLNSFIATNSIAKLSDIFK
-3621 NNEVGKVT
+3621 
-3629 ELFASLEDIHILRI
+3629 SLDEINIIRI

-3648 NGLYLDNAY
+3648 NGMYLDNAY
-3657 NVYAPLSPG
+3657 NVYAPLTIS

-3675 ESMGTDIDAMPDL
+3675 ESIGTDIDAMPDL
-3688 FYDFANDVEVS
+3688 FYDFENDTEVS
-3699 ISDFYDMIKPQLEGD
+3699 VADFYNIIKPQLESKD
-3714 SITEEVK
+3714 VTEDITEPTE
-3721 ISMTTGVPLGLK
+3721 S
-3733 LSIDKKGKDQGKADL
+3733 
-3748 VNAVISYP
+3748 
-3756 NPNTS
+3756 
-3761 SYQYLVD
+3761 
-3768 AMNQKVPVNEQI
+3768 
-3780 VNGPDVIAMV
+3780 V
-3790 SVNGNGKATEDQI
+3790 SETEPIQ
-3803 EYTISH
+3803 S
-3809 AQEILDAG
+3809 
-3817 GTIIMDST
+3817 
-3825 FDATRPWNKTGE
+3825 
-3837 ALVQE
+3837 
-3842 GIGNPTG
+3842 
-3849 QTSLG
+3849 
-3854 YNYWGPNPEP
+3854 
-3864 TTQPSTSVKI
+3864 
-3874 EPTQTVI
+3874 VI
-3881 SNFYSNLTEK
+3881 SNFYSNLTEQ

-3899 DELIDDYVQMYEGT
+3899 DELIDDYVQMYQGT
-3913 MSEEQYIENVLKC
+3913 MSEEQYIETVLKC
-3926 NL
+3926 KL

>member
-23 QDAASKGNAFDV
+23 QDAASKGNTFDV

-40 HIFNGKADKSRPEIA
+40 HIFNGKANKSNPEIA
-55 AKIVQHIPRMVID
+55 AKIVQHIPRIVID

-85 LHKLGQAFMN
+85 MHKLGQAFMN
-95 PNKGIQKIISDY
+95 PDKGIQKIISDY
-107 TPTTDNKILKSVAET
+107 TAVNSNKLLKIVAET
-122 KLEEAFNIEEFDAEE
+122 KLEEAFNIEEFDPEV

-184 SAIKETM
+184 NAIKEVM
-191 NPQQTVAD
+191 NPQQTIAD

-206 SIKVKAIPLS
+206 SLKVNALPLS

-226 TRNLVVKSKSI
+226 TRNLVIKSKSI

-242 NLEGVTPTDNMVALV
+242 NLEGVTPTDDMVALV
-257 ISNANGESLYFDSE
+257 ISNIKGEPIYFDSE

-285 QFLRDARKKGDAY
+285 QFLRDARKKGNIY
-298 TVTDIY
+298 TVTNIY

-321 DKAIDGTFTNYY
+321 DKAIDGKFADYY

-370 GLPESITGSKLML
+370 GLPESVTGSKLML

-402 IQQSRGIFK
+402 IQQSRGVFK

-425 VDRADVPS
+425 VDRADVPK

-482 FWFNYSDETSQEQK
+482 FWFNYSNETSQEQK

-542 AKMNFNSDL
+542 AKMNFNSEL

-593 NTYMEFALPSKFL
+593 NTYMEFALPSKL
-606 STVDKVKEE
+606 VKTVDKVKEE

-624 KKVKD
+624 QKLKN
-629 SIVEVLKESGG
+629 SIVEKLKESND
-640 VIDADVASV
+640 VIDVDVTSV

-661 KVNVPGVTEEA
+661 KVKVPGITEEA

-678 KTALI
+678 KTTLVSI
-683 SVGGKTYQD
+683 GGKTFQD
-692 PTWPKEGNLVRLVLK
+692 PTWPVEGNLVRLVRR
-707 PELTIPSGEII
+707 PELTLESGEII
-718 TNVIEVFAVN
+718 TDIVEVYSIN
-728 EDGTQGAYLGSVA
+728 EDGTQGPYLGVVA

-767 EKETIPEL
+767 EKELIPEL
-775 EDAVIL
+775 EDEIIIAN
-781 TSPIKPTSK
+781 PIKPTSRV
-790 TSRAAS
+790 SRAAA
-796 LLNQNIAGLDRSTKL
+796 LLNQNIAGLDRSAKL
-811 SGEVTVEDVENANNW
+811 SGDVTVEDVENANNW

-841 ANLVNSDAFARFT
+841 ANLVNSDVFARFT
-854 VAGATLIDSNIL
+854 LAGATLIDPNVL

-890 LYLTQKEKLKLYND
+890 LYLTEKEKLKLYND
-904 IREYKDKS
+904 VREYRDKS

-920 SFFEVEEM
+920 SFFEIEEM

-935 YAKDPKTFKAKVPV
+935 YAKNPKEFKAKTPV

-960 LYKLFGG
+960 LYKLFG
-967 KINTKDVVVGNYPVS
+967 KASTIKDSVVGNYPAS

-989 LYLASKDPSLLNK
+989 LYLAGKDPSLLNK

-1018 VEKVNDRDI
+1018 IEKVNDKEI
-1027 DVLTKQEANLISNS
+1027 DVLTKQEANLVSNT

-1046 SDYVDANHDARVS
+1046 SDYVDKNYESRVS
-1059 NGKEVTKS
+1059 NNNTVSKS

-1097 DKLDELNDE
+1097 DRLDELNDE
-1106 LGTITDKSFSEI
+1106 LGPITETSFSDI

-1124 EGESI
+1124 ESESI

-1148 ENFNNLTPDM
+1148 ENFNNLTPDI

-1228 VYTDLTSDQED
+1228 VYKELTSDQED

-1264 HADNSRF
+1264 HADSSRF
-1271 DLIREK
+1271 DLIRQK
-1277 YIDVNYGDEE
+1277 FIDVDYGDEV
-1287 LDEDGNIIDETD
+1287 LDENGDVIDETD
-1299 VTDGKDSAGI
+1299 VSDGKDSAGI

-1330 VKSLFKITNGKTVDN
+1330 VKSLFKMVNGKTVDN

-1379 KEASVTYAPELKQLV
+1379 KEASLTYAPELKQLV

-1403 IKHTSEFNVS
+1403 IKHTSEFDVS

-1438 LISED
+1438 LINED

-1475 FKTIQ
+1475 FKSIQ
-1480 PEDNPYITKV
+1480 PEDNPFITKV
-1490 DNITMLTKLN
+1490 DNITMLTKLSS
-1500 ALVKNYEDK
+1500 LVKTYEDK
-1509 HNPGS
+1509 NNPGS
-1514 LNIKGSLGFA
+1514 LSINKSLEFA
-1524 RSIGVYLDNL
+1524 RSIGIYLDSL
-1534 DEIKNELETNSEYY
+1534 DAIKDELKNNSEYY

-1553 YQIVK
+1553 YQIVS

-1580 FVIDPLA
+1580 FVIDPLS

-1596 VIKSLKGVEVYQKN
+1596 VIKSLKGAEVYQKN

-1652 DALNSVENLT
+1652 DALNSIENLT

-1668 EFKYMRYLNPTIS
+1668 EFKYMKYLNPTVS

-1788 VDMFDSEQTG
+1788 VDMFDNEQTG
-1798 DIYAA
+1798 EIYAA

-1864 ELLLSEATVKGVNE
+1864 ELLLSEATVTGVNE

-1892 LRQAVENDILE
+1892 LRQAVESDILE

-1908 TSSNLTNLVNNK
+1908 TSNNLTNLVNNK

-1930 NSPNLTEQEQEYM
+1930 NSPNLTAQEQEYM

-2002 DIWSKKSYGAKLA
+2002 DVWNKKSYGAKLGD
-2015 KTLGEDYN
+2015 KYN
-2023 QFFYDGTF
+2023 TFFFDGTF
-2031 NTAILKDVERPSIYL
+2031 NTAIIKDVERPSIYL

-2091 ADGAGYIAIDAYRN
+2091 ADGAGYIAIDAYRT

-2127 REITAAQI
+2127 REITASQI

-2178 LEHLHKEMMRNNIQ
+2178 LEHLHKEMMRNNVQ
-2192 YVTFE
+2192 YATFE
-2197 SGSKVGNVTTT
+2197 SGSKVGNITTT
-2208 GDPDQIFT
+2208 GEPDQIFT
-2216 DNTQTKLKDKLALT
+2216 DDTQTKLKDTLDFT

-2245 NNKFKGKIT
+2245 NNKFKSKIT

-2274 YDKHAALAKTY
+2274 YDKHAELAKTY

-2303 IQWEEKNGKYTG
+2303 IQWEYKDGKYKG

-2343 NDDGSLKTDLSLHL
+2343 NQNGSLKTDLSLHL

-2396 DTKANLKTATEAEK
+2396 DTKVNFKTATEAEK

-2420 FYRPGENGN
+2420 FYKPGENGN

-2444 NLLNVKFN
+2444 NLLKVKFN
-2452 GEQIGTLER
+2452 GEEIGTLDR

-2466 KDDNWLNTGDNR
+2466 KDNNWLNTGDNR

-2496 EFAEVYHFMN
+2496 EFAEVWHFMN

-2534 MMPHIDGRGNYVKS
+2534 MMPHIDSRGNYVKS

-2618 IADKIQQYVTEY
+2618 IADKIQQYVTDY

-2638 EAERVNAKDE
+2638 EVERVNAKDS

-2695 AKMPATYKESDFDDV
+2695 AKMPATYKESDFDDI
-2710 TNTAVEGEDDYDVR
+2710 TNSSIEGEDDYDVR
-2724 LLVRHNTLINKKGQ
+2724 LLVRHNTMINKKGQ

-2825 IINKAVTEENFVQ
+2825 IINKVVTDENFVQ
-2838 YKAADAV
+2838 YKSADAV
-2845 VTKFIPFGIQAQILS
+2845 VSKFIPFGIQTEILS
-2860 QIANIKIDKFLNKL
+2860 QIATIKIDKYLNKL
-2874 KNNDTVY
+2874 KASDTVY
-2881 VNTSFKQPNWKEIS
+2881 VNTSFKQPNWKEIN

-2900 ALLNTDSKLYDK
+2900 AILNKDSKLYSK
-2912 IAGLINKSTHS
+2912 IAGLVNKKNQS

-3021 EIALASSKSDEDLL
+3021 EVALASSKSDPDLL

-3065 NKDISQYISDRLTLS
+3065 NKDISQYISERLILN
-3080 KSTIAKKFGKGA
+3080 KSAIGKKFGKGA

-3114 MSNFINANG
+3114 MSNFINADGN
-3123 DVVSI
+3123 VVSI

-3138 KSKNLTRGIEIV
+3138 KSKNLTRGVEVV
-3150 DGQILIDEKT
+3150 DKQILVDEKT
-3160 LEKDFKD
+3160 LETDFRN
-3167 KLYIKEVEDTNNYA
+3167 KLYIKEVETANNYVA
-3181 ARGLQ
+3181 KGLQ
-3186 PFTIADDPFPSQSS
+3186 PFTIADDPFPSQAS

-3206 EREFLRTKYPSPI
+3206 EREFLRTKYP
-3219 AEHSEDITKLIDEA
+3219 EA
-3233 LEFATTKHE
+3233 TEF
-3242 GQTRAGGKPYIKH
+3242 Y
-3255 PISVANS
+3255 
-3262 VRAFKNSKNIDAL
+3262 
-3275 ISAALLH
+3275 
-3282 DTLEDTDATYEEIKT
+3282 
-3297 LFGGLTA
+3297 
-3304 SLVKELTT
+3304 
-3312 DFDKS
+3312 
-3317 DEVGKAKYLSQKM
+3317 
-3330 ATMSSYALVIK
+3330 
-3341 LADRLDNVQ
+3341 
-3350 DIATAKT
+3350 
-3357 PEWRQRYRNETEEI
+3357 
-3371 LNYIERNRV
+3371 
-3380 LSGTHKKIISLIR
+3380 
-3393 GKIHQMVPVESSVE
+3393 
-3407 KTLLGYER
+3407 
-3415 FLNQRSLINVFNAK
+3415 LNQRALTNVFNAK
-3429 SIMGTNEYSYTDQ
+3429 AIMGTNEYSYTDQ
-3442 VMSIINSF
+3442 VMDIINSHIG
-3450 PKLKDKFPVLA
+3450 LKDKFPILS
-3461 QIAPAPYKNKVGE
+3461 QIAPAPYKNKAGE

-3510 KDIVENQKISDVF
+3510 KDDVINRKISDVF

-3536 GFSKYGFPKILDE
+3536 GFSKYGFPKVLDE
-3549 AIYVDVMRNAST
+3549 AIYVDVMKNASI
-3561 NFMANHINA
+3561 NFMANHINT

-3593 ADYNNPTAGVYSN
+3593 ADYNNPTAGVYN
-3606 DITTEVRNELNKYKD
+3606 NNITTEVRNELNNYSATQ
-3621 NNEVGKVT
+3621 VPGKIT
-3629 ELFASLEDIHILRI
+3629 ELFNSLEDIHILRI

-3657 NVYAPLSPG
+3657 NVYAPLNPG

-3688 FYDFANDVEVS
+3688 FYDFTNDVEVS
-3699 ISDFYDMIKPQLEGD
+3699 ISDFYDMIKPQLIGEE
-3714 SITEEVK
+3714 ITESIQEEV
-3721 ISMTTGVPLGLK
+3721 
-3733 LSIDKKGKDQGKADL
+3733 L
-3748 VNAVISYP
+3748 VN
-3756 NPNTS
+3756 
-3761 SYQYLVD
+3761 
-3768 AMNQKVPVNEQI
+3768 E
-3780 VNGPDVIAMV
+3780 
-3790 SVNGNGKATEDQI
+3790 I
-3803 EYTISH
+3803 E
-3809 AQEILDAG
+3809 
-3817 GTIIMDST
+3817 
-3825 FDATRPWNKTGE
+3825 GE
-3837 ALVQE
+3837 V
-3842 GIGNPTG
+3842 
-3849 QTSLG
+3849 
-3854 YNYWGPNPEP
+3854 
-3864 TTQPSTSVKI
+3864 TQN
-3874 EPTQTVI
+3874 VI
-3881 SNFYSNLTEK
+3881 SNFYSNLTEN
-3891 EKEKLGNL
+3891 EKKKLGNL
-3899 DELIDDYVQMYEGT
+3899 DELIDDYVQMYEST